1 MSVIRATDRLFF
13 AAIPDQATAAQIAEV
28 REDLCEACGLT
39 GKPIAAEQLHVTLW
53 HVGDSLLAPSTD
65 VIDKL
70 VDRVGRVEMPPF
82 QVAFDHAMSFNHGPV
97 VLCGEDGVD
106 GLKMTHEQLKTS
118 LLVKGLRRRSAFTP
132 HMTLLR
138 DKRLVL
144 KHRITPITW
153 QVTEL
158 VLVHSLLGQT
168 THKYVA
174 RIKLRKSGS

>member
-13 AAIPDQATAAQIAEV
+13 AAIPDPATASRIADV
-28 REDLCEACGLT
+28 REDLRETYGLT
-39 GKPIAAEQLHVTLW
+39 GKPIATEQLHVTLW

-70 VDRVGRVEMPPF
+70 ADRASRIDMPPF

-97 VLCGEDGVD
+97 VLCGEEGVE
-106 GLKMTHEQLKTS
+106 GLKMTYEQLKTS

-144 KHRITPITW
+144 KHRITPIAW
-153 QVTEL
+153 QVAEL

-174 RIKLRKSGS
+174 RIKLRKPKG

>member
-13 AAIPDQATAAQIAEV
+13 AAIPDQATAARIAEV

-39 GKPIAAEQLHVTLW
+39 GKPVAREQLHVTLW
-53 HVGDSLLAPSTD
+53 HVGDSLLAPSAD
-65 VIDKL
+65 LIDKL
-70 VDRVGRVEMPPF
+70 ADRASRIEMPPF
-82 QVAFDHAMSFNHGPV
+82 QVAFDHAMSFNQGAV
-97 VLCGEDGVD
+97 VLCGEDGVE
-106 GLKMTHEQLKTS
+106 GLKMTHEQLKAR
-118 LLVKGLRRRSAFTP
+118 LLVKGMKRRSGFTP

-168 THKYVA
+168 THRYVR
-174 RIKLRKSGS
+174 RIPLRRR